1 MTTKQRRRTA
11 YILKTVA
18 VGLIWEFT
26 FPGYVVGKE
35 IQTSLGEM
43 NQNSPI
49 TASSEEQPRLPLS
62 ADKPREEAK
71 QVMYLSI
78 TAYSSTKDQTDG
90 DPFTTASGSKVRD
103 GVIAANFLP
112 IGTRVRIP
120 DYFGDKIFVVEDRM
134 NPRHRYMADIWMASR
149 EQAKEWGARYT
160 KLEVL

>member
-18 VGLIWEFT
+18 VVLIWEFT
-26 FPGYVVGKE
+26 FPGHVVGQE
-35 IQTSLGEM
+35 IQTSLSETTTVG
-43 NQNSPI
+43 
-49 TASSEEQPRLPLS
+49 EEQPRLPIS
-62 ADKPREEAK
+62 ADKPREDAK
-71 QVMYLSI
+71 QVVYLNI
-78 TAYSSTKDQTDG
+78 TAYSSTPDQTDG

-120 DYFGDKIFVVEDRM
+120 DHFGDKIFVVEDRM

-149 EQAKEWGARYT
+149 DQAKEWGARYT